1 MEQSSL
7 FNSGFLGA
15 HFNWWVGQI
24 VDDSTWRDNISSNKF
39 EGSSQI
45 PGQRTNR
52 TVYTQIMLYLQT
64 RKR

>member
-39 EGSSQI
+39 ERNFNFKFQVMQLIAKPKS
-45 PGQRTNR
+45 PN
-52 TVYTQIMLYLQT
+52 Y
-64 RKR
+64 